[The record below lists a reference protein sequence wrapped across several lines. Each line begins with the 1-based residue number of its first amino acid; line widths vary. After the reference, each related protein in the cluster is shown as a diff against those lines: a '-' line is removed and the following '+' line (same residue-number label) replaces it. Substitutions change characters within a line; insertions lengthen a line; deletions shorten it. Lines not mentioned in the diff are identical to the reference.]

1 MSEQASR
8 VSAEPHK
15 DPRHLVRQLD
25 EACRLG
31 HAQADALATLAAEHA
46 LKSESALT
54 WDALQA
60 AIARA
65 GAEQGPAGITI
76 TASRSN

>member
-1 MSEQASR
+1 M
-8 VSAEPHK
+8 SAEPHK

-31 HAQADALATLAAEHA
+31 HAQADAFATLAAEF
-46 LKSESALT
+46 
-54 WDALQA
+54 DRRQA

-65 GAEQGPAGITI
+65 GVRP
-76 TASRSN
+76 